1 MHRDFVVLIFVKI
14 ATEVSFNKK
23 LNQTNHYHI
32 APTLRKIPHTH
43 NT

>member
-23 LNQTNHYHI
+23 LNTNHYHI
-32 APTLRKIPHTH
+32 APTLRKTPHTH